1 MNMDINR
8 IDIEIHIDKDID
20 IDIDI
25 DIDRQQ
31 RGYANTGAGHYQLQR
46 AQQPDVDLDRVLA
59 VHGAVHQHGLDQAE
73 ARDGDGLTVRRGRG
87 HLVALLTIVKIV
99 R

>member
-1 MNMDINR
+1 MSLPCPCHR
-8 IDIEIHIDKDID
+8 P
-20 IDIDI
+20 
-25 DIDRQQ
+25 
-31 RGYANTGAGHYQLQR
+31 APSCCLQ